1 MGGEDLVLRLCDHG
15 AEVLGIDRTT
25 EEIASRRAAAEH
37 IAPPVVAY
45 LADVPALVTRWLP
58 GGDVPLEDMRTPV
71 VMAQVAAMLRRL
83 HATPALPSAFAIFRL
98 VEEQRALA
106 DGLPDSYDA
115 PARAGPSHRGRMRP
129 QPPRARPGLLPQR
142 PADRQ
147 LRARWRAR
155 VHRRLGVRGDERPLL
170 RPRQPVGQQRLFE
183 ADDDRALLELYWD
196 EPVTD
201 ARFASLQL
209 FRIMSDFR
217 EAMWG
222 VVQLRRL
229 EPRLRLRRLRATSTS
244 GGSSARRPTRGWRSG
259 WPLPRPRELPDR
271 ARVVIVGGGVGGTS
285 IAYHLAALGERD
297 VVLVD
302 RAELTSGSTFHSA
315 GLVGQ
320 LRGSVSLTR
329 MMMDSVELYRR
340 LGDACGWVECGG
352 LRLAC
357 TPEREEELHR
367 QVGWSRTFGLPLE
380 LLSADEAAALFP
392 LMSTD
397 GVRAA
402 SYLPTDGYLDPS
414 QLTYALAEGARE
426 GGCRIFTHTRVTAI
440 DVDDGRVRGVQTEW
454 GPIEAEVVV
463 NAGGMFAAEIG
474 RMAGV
479 RVPVVPFAHEYLVTQ
494 PFRERDGSHLPTLR
508 DPDLLVY
515 YREEGGGLVM
525 GGYER
530 HSAPWSLRPDG
541 LDAIAPDFN
550 GILLEEDWDRFEE
563 IAVNSRRRV
572 PAMEDVKVTRLING
586 PEGFTPDNE
595 FCLGESEVR
604 GFFVAAGFCAHG
616 LAGAGGIGKAM
627 AEWIVAGE
635 PAMDLWEMDVRRF
648 GAHYRSPSYTLKRTR
663 EVYETYYDIKY
674 PGHERKAGRPLR
686 VSSAYAWHR
695 DHGAAFGEK
704 SGWERVNWYE
714 SNAPAGDEG
723 AAPARLGGP
732 AVVAGDRRRARRLPR
747 ARGALRRVVVRQ
759 DRGRAARAP
768 RRSWS
773 GCATTASRATSA
785 QITYTQMLN
794 ARGGIE
800 CDFTVTRV
808 EEELFSIVTGTAFGN
823 HDLSW
828 IRRNAPARRV
838 RARQRRDRALGVLRA
853 LGPARPRRA
862 RAADAR
868 PARLRLHDACATWP
882 SATCRCARCA

>member
-1 MGGEDLVLRLCDHG
+1 V
-15 AEVLGIDRTT
+15 
-25 EEIASRRAAAEH
+25 
-37 IAPPVVAY
+37 
-45 LADVPALVTRWLP
+45 
-58 GGDVPLEDMRTPV
+58 
-71 VMAQVAAMLRRL
+71 
-83 HATPALPSAFAIFRL
+83 
-98 VEEQRALA
+98 
-106 DGLPDSYDA
+106 
-115 PARAGPSHRGRMRP
+115 
-129 QPPRARPGLLPQR
+129 
-142 PADRQ
+142 
-147 LRARWRAR
+147 
-155 VHRRLGVRGDERPLL
+155 
-170 RPRQPVGQQRLFE
+170 
-183 ADDDRALLELYWD
+183 
-196 EPVTD
+196 
-201 ARFASLQL
+201 
-209 FRIMSDFR
+209 
-217 EAMWG
+217 
-222 VVQLRRL
+222 
-229 EPRLRLRRLRATSTS
+229 
-244 GGSSARRPTRGWRSG
+244 
-259 WPLPRPRELPDR
+259 PRPRELPER

-285 IAYHLAALGERD
+285 IAYHLAQLGERD

-329 MMMDSVELYRR
+329 MMMDSVALYRH

-367 QVGWSRTFGLPLE
+367 QVGWSRTFGLALE

-426 GGCRIFTHTRVTAI
+426 GGCRIYTHTRVTAI
-440 DVDDGRVRGVQTEW
+440 DVEAGRVRGVQTEW
-454 GPIEAEVVV
+454 GPVEAEVVV

-494 PFRERDGSHLPTLR
+494 PFRERDDGHLPTLR

-541 LDAIAPDFN
+541 LDAIPPDFN

-563 IAVNSRRRV
+563 IAVNSRKRV

-586 PEGFTPDNE
+586 PEAFTPDNE
-595 FCLGESEVR
+595 FLLGESEVR

-616 LAGAGGIGKAM
+616 LAGAGGLGKAM

-648 GAHYRSPSYTLKRTR
+648 GAHYRSPRYTLERTR

-674 PGHERKAGRPLR
+674 PGHEREAGRPLR

-714 SNAPAGDEG
+714 SNAPAGDEELRPRGWAGRLWSPAIGAEHIACRERAALFDESSFAKIEVAGPG
-723 AAPARLGGP
+723 AADYLEWLCDNR
-732 AVVAGDRRRARRLPR
+732 V
-747 ARGALRRVVVRQ
+747 ARGV
-759 DRGRAARAP
+759 G
-768 RRSWS
+768 
-773 GCATTASRATSA
+773 

-828 IRRNAPARRV
+828 IRRNAPVDGSVRVSDVTSRWACFGLWGPRARDVLAPLTPDPLDFGYMTMRDLAVGDVPVRALRVTFTGEPGWELYCPTEFGAALWRTLWEAGEAYGLAAGGYRAIDTLRLEKGYRVWAADITPDETPHEAGLGFCVANDKQFAGRDALEGREPAKRLRCLVLEDPRSVALGNEPVRVEGEIVGRVTTGGYGYTVGRSIAYAYLPPDRDVGAAVEVDIFGRWVAGEVAAEPLFDPRGDRV
-838 RARQRRDRALGVLRA
+838 RV
-853 LGPARPRRA
+853 
-862 RAADAR
+862 
-868 PARLRLHDACATWP
+868 
-882 SATCRCARCA
+882 